1 MPTRST
7 KHSLEFICSFNH
19 SIEKSLITMSF
30 NQLRQSTNQP
40 IINHDQPMNLSA
52 HFQFTEFLA
61 FFSHNLCRIMN
72 QRMNEW
78 WLSITS
84 QSNKLNF
91 STIHCIILSCWRS
104 SFQPFLT
111 HFSTV
116 YSPNVRSYIN
126 INSALVSFLDDLY
139 DSNDVYDCTHIFH
152 CSYLI

>member
-61 FFSHNLCRIMN
+61 TIFVESWIKGWMNGDYQLSVNQANWIIQRYTVSSCPAGGLLFNPSWHIFPLC
-72 QRMNEW
+72 W
-78 WLSITS
+78 
-84 QSNKLNF
+84 
-91 STIHCIILSCWRS
+91 
-104 SFQPFLT
+104 
-111 HFSTV
+111 

-139 DSNDVYDCTHIFH
+139 DSNDVYDCTHI
-152 CSYLI
+152 LIV